1 MSRLVQTIA
10 PDPSAGRTARPGEGQ
25 SFWEGSPSNQLPSVV
40 SATKKRAAEPLLVVL
55 FAVRNLLGQLPLLF
69 PVDPK
74 LPPSPKLHY
83 RSLYRYLGP
92 DSLLEK
98 VWRTTVSDFEI
109 ALYLIDFSPLERLLA
124 RYYRPSHRGQVPFHP
139 VSLFLCVCL
148 RRELNC
154 SWRKLAKLL
163 AGEHGAGW
171 RRLLG
176 FAEGETPSAS
186 GLRYFFRSVGAEALG
201 ELCPLFID
209 LLRQNGLLPEHST
222 YPGDDEKRGVT
233 ITQDGMLH
241 VALSRPSCILATNE
255 CYQSLA
261 GCSLGTAINAEDN
274 PQEGASQ
281 EAVEAKRQCRAQE
294 KGQTGCNCDTAEC
307 QQRCRRA
314 SKLDPEARFIHYEGN
329 NKNGEGQENKSKG
342 VDVFG
347 YRSLADRI
355 LDDRLAVAWT
365 VLSDLYPANTD
376 ERTVFIERL
385 QRLRKRFPDLKIGE
399 CLYDAA
405 VGYEPCLTA
414 IWELGA
420 LRMVDIRADESDKN
434 FEGCVSR
441 GYDGEGYPLCPH
453 GYRLT
458 SNGYDYDHRR
468 RKWVCGGVCR
478 REPRRKGEAVAAVTD
493 CPYLDRER
501 PLGYIMNVGKTLP
514 NGNMRLARDIP
525 YGSPLWK
532 ARYGRR
538 NLSESR
544 NGQMEGLGLKRMK
557 SYGLERDNKELQI
570 GDFLLNLRT
579 LGRLVMQATDLSEN

>member
-1 MSRLVQTIA
+1 MSRLVQTAA
-10 PDPSAGRTARPGEGQ
+10 PDKPVEPGEGQ
-25 SFWEGSPSNQLPSVV
+25 KYSPSSQLPSVV
-40 SATKKRAAEPLLVVL
+40 SAAKKRAAEPLLVVL
-55 FAVRNLLGQLPLLF
+55 FAVRNLIGQLPLLF

-83 RSLYRYLGP
+83 RSHYRYLGP
-92 DSLLEK
+92 SFREGLEK
-98 VWRTTVSDFEI
+98 SQRVNLSEFEL

-124 RYYRPSHRGQVPFHP
+124 QYYRPSHKGQVPFHP

-148 RRELNC
+148 RRELGY
-154 SWRKLAKLL
+154 SWRRLAKVL
-163 AGEHGAGW
+163 ANKEHGAGW
-171 RRLLG
+171 RKLFG

-186 GLRYFFRSVGAEALG
+186 GLRYFFKSVGAKTFN

-209 LLRQNGLLPEHST
+209 LLRQNNLLPEHST
-222 YPGDDEKRGVT
+222 YPGDDEERGVT

-255 CYQSLA
+255 CYQPLA
-261 GCSLGTAINAEDN
+261 DEQMRGETVSEEKSE
-274 PQEGASQ
+274 EGASQ
-281 EAVEAKRQCRAQE
+281 ESVEARRQCRAQE

-307 QQRCRRA
+307 QERCRRA
-314 SKLDPEARFIHYEGN
+314 SRLDSEARFIHYEGN
-329 NKNGEGQENKSKG
+329 NKKDEGKG
-342 VDVFG
+342 DDGKGINIFG

-365 VLSDLYPANTD
+365 ALSDLYPANTD
-376 ERTVFIERL
+376 ERTLFVERL
-385 QRLRKRFPDLKIGE
+385 RRLRERFPDLKIGE

-405 VGYEPCLTA
+405 VGYEPCLEA
-414 IWELGA
+414 IWKLGA

-501 PLGYIMNVGKTLP
+501 PLGYIVNVGKTLP